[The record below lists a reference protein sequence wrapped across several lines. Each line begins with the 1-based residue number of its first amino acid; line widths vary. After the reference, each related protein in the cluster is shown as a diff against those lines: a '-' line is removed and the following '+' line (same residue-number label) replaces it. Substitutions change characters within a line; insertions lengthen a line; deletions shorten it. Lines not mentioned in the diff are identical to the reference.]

1 MKMLKGSLLFCFALM
16 SCFAL
21 NGAAPSFAQNTSV
34 KIKELQTDPKL
45 NAMLPENIRK
55 AGVIKLATD
64 AHYPPCES
72 FAEDNKTMIGWEP
85 DYWKALGQLMGV
97 KVEAESIAFAG
108 LIPGVASGRYDIA
121 MECIADNPERQ
132 KQVMFVDI
140 IYARTAAFTLE
151 ENKVITNDPLSFCG
165 LKVGT
170 QQGTNFVA
178 AVDGILSPHCEK
190 NGKPKIDNAI
200 FPSVDATLLALYAG
214 RVDFV
219 MNNAMAVTEL
229 RKKAPKPV
237 RIVEVPIIPRRWIG
251 IVVNKDN
258 RPLAEALLA
267 GAKAIMAAGVY
278 DQIIEKWELQQLRL
292 DAPGINLAP
301 AQ

>member
-1 MKMLKGSLLFCFALM
+1 MKRPGSLLLFLALLG
-16 SCFAL
+16 SAFVTTL
-21 NGAAPSFAQNTSV
+21 DQAAAQKASV
-34 KIKELQTDPKL
+34 QIKQLQPDPKL
-45 NAMLPENIRK
+45 NAMLPESIRK

-72 FAEDNKTMIGWEP
+72 FAEDNKTMVGWEP
-85 DYWKALGQLMGV
+85 DYWTALAQLLGV

-121 MECIADNPERQ
+121 MECIADNAERQ

-140 IYARTAAFTLE
+140 IYARTAAFTTE
-151 ENKVITNDPLSFCG
+151 ENKVITDDPLSFCG

-170 QQGTNFVA
+170 QQGTNFVQA
-178 AVDGILSPHCEK
+178 IETVLSPNCEK
-190 NGKPKIDNAI
+190 NGKPKIENSI

-229 RKKAPKPV
+229 KKKAPKPI
-237 RIVEVPIIPRRWIG
+237 RIVEVPLIPRRWIG
-251 IVVNKDN
+251 IVINKDN
-258 RPLAEALLA
+258 KQLADALLA
-267 GAKAIMAAGVY
+267 GAKAIKASGVY
-278 DQIIEKWELQQLRL
+278 DQIIEKWELEQLRL
-292 DAPGINLAP
+292 DEPGINLAP